1 MAVPRKGLGAGEGR
15 GSGMVSAR
23 ERETLISRLRRYKDS
38 EFSLYFYL
46 LKRLNWTLNWEAY
59 RSS

>member
-1 MAVPRKGLGAGEGR
+1 VPRKGLGASEGR
-15 GSGMVSAR
+15 GSGMVSAI

-46 LKRLNWTLNWEAY
+46 LKRLNWTLDWEAC